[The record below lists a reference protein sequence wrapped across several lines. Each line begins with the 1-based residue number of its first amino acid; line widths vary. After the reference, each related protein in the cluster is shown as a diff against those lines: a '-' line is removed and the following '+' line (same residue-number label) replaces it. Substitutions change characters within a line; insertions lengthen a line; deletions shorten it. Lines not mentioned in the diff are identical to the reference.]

1 MTTREP
7 ATKAPQRK
15 RVKSVAPV
23 SCGCDLHDA
32 ERVGWMRDCLEE
44 IARNAENLAAGGLP
58 HFTRRDFAL
67 AVADRA
73 RAALKGQY
81 R

>member
-1 MTTREP
+1 MTDRT
-7 ATKAPQRK
+7 
-15 RVKSVAPV
+15 VAPRDGCPICRAL

-32 ERVGWMRDCLEE
+32 ERVEWMRDCLEE

-73 RAALKGQY
+73 RAALKGRY